1 MSHRHHFLARTITFG
16 EFLVEP
22 NDVFLLDRPVAHL
35 QIRAGRIT
43 YKYIITRLDDEAVVF
58 PKIDDGFAGTFRP
71 VGLVVARNEEIGHL
85 QRLELVI
92 YVLQLGIGSHIGYV
106 RRQSQSHIPICS
118 HSRWPVRDSRPL
130 PCREK
135 RAYRQTPLHAMYHPP
150 GSVPQEPD
158 TQVRKPTRTNLSK
171 VSLCYTYVK
180 KSFRLPCR
188 ETMKPPQDT
197 SEQRYILKC
206 NSYTIGQAPIK
217 ILSVFSTK
225 QYY

>member
-106 RRQSQSHIPICS
+106 AGDNHKVISRFVHILDGLCEILVRYRAGRNVHIGKHRYTQCITHLDLCPKSQTH
-118 HSRWPVRDSRPL
+118 
-130 PCREK
+130 K
-135 RAYRQTPLHAMYHPP
+135 
-150 GSVPQEPD
+150 
-158 TQVRKPTRTNLSK
+158 
-171 VSLCYTYVK
+171 
-180 KSFRLPCR
+180 
-188 ETMKPPQDT
+188 
-197 SEQRYILKC
+197 
-206 NSYTIGQAPIK
+206 
-217 ILSVFSTK
+217 
-225 QYY
+225 